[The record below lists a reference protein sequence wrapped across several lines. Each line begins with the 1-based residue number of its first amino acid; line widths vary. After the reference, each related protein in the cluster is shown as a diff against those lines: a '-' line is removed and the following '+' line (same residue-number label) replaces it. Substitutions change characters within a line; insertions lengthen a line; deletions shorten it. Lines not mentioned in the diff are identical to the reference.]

1 MQGQCLNP
9 ILELRVEK
17 GALFSQRHVRD
28 TQRLDLV
35 EEQRA
40 LHVPGAAMRASSP
53 LALPRR

>member
-28 TQRLDLV
+28 TQRRDLV
-35 EEQRA
+35 EEQTV
-40 LHVPGAAMRASSP
+40 HVPGAAMRASSP